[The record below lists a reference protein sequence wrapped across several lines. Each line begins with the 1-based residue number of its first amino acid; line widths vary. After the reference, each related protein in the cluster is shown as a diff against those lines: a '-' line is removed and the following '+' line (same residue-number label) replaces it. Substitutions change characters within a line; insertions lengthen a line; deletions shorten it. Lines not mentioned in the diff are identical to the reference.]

1 MQVAGYLD
9 YFEGLIEKG
18 GPDFSDYDSIQDAT
32 LELRNMTVEDQAKF
46 FKVLKPIFDIN
57 SMIGHTFLKPYGYA
71 GDFELINRI
80 YTQWETE
87 DNKYKKWDK
96 LYNWADSATA
106 VRNRKQYFIDQV
118 TNTSL
123 NNETPLV
130 LNLGSGPCTD
140 VFEYFQKSPRSP
152 VKFECV
158 DMDEKSNEFGAAVC
172 DNYIDSITF
181 INRNVFL
188 FNTEKEYDLI
198 WSAGLFDY
206 FNDKLFVKLTNRYF
220 KFLKKGGELI
230 IGNFSE
236 NNPSRG
242 LMEVLCQ
249 WYLYHR
255 SEEKLI
261 ELALKAGVPKENI
274 EVRSEETG
282 INLFLHIFK

>member
-1 MQVAGYLD
+1 
-9 YFEGLIEKG
+9 
-18 GPDFSDYDSIQDAT
+18 
-32 LELRNMTVEDQAKF
+32 
-46 FKVLKPIFDIN
+46 
-57 SMIGHTFLKPYGYA
+57 
-71 GDFELINRI
+71 
-80 YTQWETE
+80 
-87 DNKYKKWDK
+87 
-96 LYNWADSATA
+96 
-106 VRNRKQYFIDQV
+106 
-118 TNTSL
+118 
-123 NNETPLV
+123 
-130 LNLGSGPCTD
+130 
-140 VFEYFQKSPRSP
+140 
-152 VKFECV
+152 
-158 DMDEKSNEFGAAVC
+158 MDEKSNEFGAAVC

>member
-9 YFEGLIEKG
+9 YFEGLVKKG
-18 GPDFSDYDSIQDAT
+18 GPTSLDYDSIKDAT
-32 LELRNMTVEDQAKF
+32 SNLRDITIEEQAKF
-46 FKVLKPIFDIN
+46 FNVLEPILGIN

-80 YTQWETE
+80 YNRWET
-87 DNKYKKWDK
+87 DDSKYKKWDK
-96 LYNWADSATA
+96 LYHWADSATA

-118 TNTSL
+118 IKTTL
-123 NNETPLV
+123 KTDKATV

-140 VFEYFQKSPRSP
+140 VFEYFQKTPRSQ

-158 DMDEKSNEFGAAVC
+158 DMDDKSIEFGSAVC

-181 INRNVFL
+181 TNKNVFL
-188 FNTEKEYDLI
+188 FKADKEYDLI

-206 FNDKLFVKLTNRYF
+206 FNDKLFVRLTNRYY
-220 KFLKKGGELI
+220 KFLKKGGELV

-249 WYLYHR
+249 WYLHHR

-261 ELALKAGVPKENI
+261 ELALKAGVPKDKI
-274 EVRSEETG
+274 KVRAEDTG